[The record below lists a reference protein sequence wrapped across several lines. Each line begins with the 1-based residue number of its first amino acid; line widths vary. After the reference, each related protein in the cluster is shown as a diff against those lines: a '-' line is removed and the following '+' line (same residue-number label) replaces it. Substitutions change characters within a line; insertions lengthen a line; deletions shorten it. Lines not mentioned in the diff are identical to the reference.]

1 MSMTLEGIFS
11 RMESV
16 SRKFD
21 NKEGK
26 IENIKE
32 DFDETLGI
40 RKEKHDAV
48 ASLIEQFEDSEE
60 TLKHYE
66 TEISNT
72 EKSLKELDDAINDL
86 KNDLAKTNLSAN
98 EHAQKQNDL
107 DSKTRE
113 RDRLDDK
120 RNKID
125 TTKSKEELRNSKI
138 KAKLSNKGVTD
149 TQKAIAAKGK
159 MDASI
164 ASASKGG
171 GMTKALGS
179 MKGNAY
185 LMIAQAV
192 IGIIEFGIGKAMEYQ
207 KVFYANTMR
216 AMTAT
221 TTDSVNRLK
230 AGVESWQDSVKGAYS
245 AQELSVETQLAVMDA
260 ANQTELANMKL
271 EHTWTSWI
279 PILGKLNEAE
289 EQTLEL
295 KQQINKMELEN
306 AQKLISSFKPYVTLT
321 DDYIRKQDD
330 AIHKFQALNGLT
342 VAQTQAFEKRML
354 AQGEAFA
361 KFNKTIDD
369 ALKMQK
375 SYTEQSG
382 RSVNF
387 TNKDFTQSFAV
398 GRLVGEDTLTQ
409 FQSMMNI
416 FNTSVSDSTDT
427 MYDMYN
433 YANKMGLSQQ
443 KLTKNVLS
451 NLKVAEKYNFKNGT
465 KGFVELA
472 KWAENMRFNVSSMD
486 GMLDKVQTGGLEGV
500 IKQAAELQVLGG
512 HFAMGADPLAMAYES
527 YMDPEAYAKRMNGM
541 IAGQGYM
548 KEDGSVGFGITSQ
561 MMMRQYAESTGQDYK
576 DVLNQARAQ
585 VKLGEIQTKLNPSQ
599 KFTEDQQTMIA
610 NKAQYDQETGKW
622 FVTTLN
628 GERKNVE
635 DVQMQDIGNLVSD
648 NAEENAEVYAKGT
661 FSAVESIEMTTKAI
675 AAKLGA
681 ATFDDFINT
690 TETANRQTI
699 DAFTQNLNSVA
710 SAIGLYR
717 QEALTKQKD
726 MFDKFGTLDKDVKD
740 AFKTVSAYE
749 TENKKK
755 LEDLKT
761 MLANQKA
768 EQEAAHEKTVKRW
781 QNVTEARERGEDGYW
796 GNIKKGQDI
805 QTARAKYA
813 SSVADEHG
821 ANGDWDK
828 YLMYKAKAACEQSI
842 GRYIQFYTGSY
853 GYNSNF
859 TDDIVHHP
867 INTIGKA
874 IDGVKSLFD
883 DGIANS
889 GGQPISVAASSVVP
903 VHDGKAKVA
912 KSDPHDTAIFAK
924 TGGPFDKLFNDVFGR
939 INEVYNIVHDSVS
952 VIEKPIDNALTMA
965 YEAFMDPEA
974 YTKRMDSMVAKQ
986 GRLKDDGTIGNTSII
1001 DTFRNRGYTREDG
1014 SLAFSITT
1022 QQMMHEYAKSTG
1034 QNYMDVMNQVK
1045 SGVTPRPMPYDSFV
1059 SQSNSF
1065 DRGSSNGSISLS
1077 PLQISINGNI
1087 NLNGSGR
1094 NSDITEQLAKDQNFI
1109 RALSQLISVEV
1120 EKKVNGGKV
1129 VNLNNRNIQW

>member
-72 EKSLKELDDAINDL
+72 EKSLKSLDDAINDL
-86 KNDLAKTNLSAN
+86 KNDLAKTSLSAN
-98 EHAQKQNDL
+98 ERAQKQSDL
-107 DSKTRE
+107 DTKVRE

-125 TTKSKEELRNSKI
+125 TAKSKEELRNSKI

-149 TQKAIAAKGK
+149 TQKAIAAKDK

-171 GMTKALGS
+171 GMTKALGG
-179 MKGNAY
+179 MKGNIYIA
-185 LMIAQAV
+185 IAQAV
-192 IGIIEFGIGKAMEYQ
+192 IGAIEFGIGKAMEYQ

-230 AGVESWQDSVKGAYS
+230 AGLDSWQDSVKGAYS

-295 KQQINKMELEN
+295 KQQLSKMELEN

-451 NLKVAEKYNFKNGT
+451 NLK
-465 KGFVELA
+465 L
-472 KWAENMRFNVSSMD
+472 
-486 GMLDKVQTGGLEGV
+486 V
-500 IKQAAELQVLGG
+500 IT
-512 HFAMGADPLAMAYES
+512 
-527 YMDPEAYAKRMNGM
+527 N
-541 IAGQGYM
+541 
-548 KEDGSVGFGITSQ
+548 
-561 MMMRQYAESTGQDYK
+561 
-576 DVLNQARAQ
+576 
-585 VKLGEIQTKLNPSQ
+585 
-599 KFTEDQQTMIA
+599 
-610 NKAQYDQETGKW
+610 
-622 FVTTLN
+622 
-628 GERKNVE
+628 
-635 DVQMQDIGNLVSD
+635 
-648 NAEENAEVYAKGT
+648 
-661 FSAVESIEMTTKAI
+661 
-675 AAKLGA
+675 
-681 ATFDDFINT
+681 
-690 TETANRQTI
+690 
-699 DAFTQNLNSVA
+699 
-710 SAIGLYR
+710 
-717 QEALTKQKD
+717 
-726 MFDKFGTLDKDVKD
+726 
-740 AFKTVSAYE
+740 
-749 TENKKK
+749 
-755 LEDLKT
+755 
-761 MLANQKA
+761 
-768 EQEAAHEKTVKRW
+768 
-781 QNVTEARERGEDGYW
+781 
-796 GNIKKGQDI
+796 
-805 QTARAKYA
+805 
-813 SSVADEHG
+813 
-821 ANGDWDK
+821 
-828 YLMYKAKAACEQSI
+828 
-842 GRYIQFYTGSY
+842 
-853 GYNSNF
+853 
-859 TDDIVHHP
+859 
-867 INTIGKA
+867 
-874 IDGVKSLFD
+874 
-883 DGIANS
+883 
-889 GGQPISVAASSVVP
+889 
-903 VHDGKAKVA
+903 
-912 KSDPHDTAIFAK
+912 
-924 TGGPFDKLFNDVFGR
+924 
-939 INEVYNIVHDSVS
+939 
-952 VIEKPIDNALTMA
+952 
-965 YEAFMDPEA
+965 
-974 YTKRMDSMVAKQ
+974 
-986 GRLKDDGTIGNTSII
+986 
-1001 DTFRNRGYTREDG
+1001 
-1014 SLAFSITT
+1014 
-1022 QQMMHEYAKSTG
+1022 
-1034 QNYMDVMNQVK
+1034 
-1045 SGVTPRPMPYDSFV
+1045 
-1059 SQSNSF
+1059 
-1065 DRGSSNGSISLS
+1065 
-1077 PLQISINGNI
+1077 
-1087 NLNGSGR
+1087 
-1094 NSDITEQLAKDQNFI
+1094 
-1109 RALSQLISVEV
+1109 
-1120 EKKVNGGKV
+1120 
-1129 VNLNNRNIQW
+1129 